1 MTILGWVQIA
11 LYALVIILITKPF
24 GWYMTRVFNGERVP
38 LYWPLRPIERALY
51 WVSGVN
57 EKQEQSWLT
66 YAVSMLF
73 FSVAGFVTL
82 YALQRFQASLPFN
95 PQGQAAVTPD
105 LAFNTSVSFVTNT
118 NWQSYT
124 PETTM
129 SYLVQMAGLTVHN
142 FLSAATGIALALALI
157 RGFSRRNSN
166 TVGNFWVDMTRCTL
180 YVLLPVSIVVGLF
193 FVWQGMPQNLSPYT
207 EVATLEGGKQLIAQG
222 PVASQE
228 VIKMLGTNGGG
239 FFNANSAHPFENP
252 NAITNFIQI
261 VLIFSIGAALT
272 NVFGRMVGDQR
283 QGWAIFSV
291 MGLLFLAGVAVCYSA
306 EGAGNPAFANLGID
320 TAPSALQPGGN
331 MEGKELRFGIANSAL
346 FTTITTDASC
356 GAVNNMHDSL
366 TPLGGMIPMIN
377 IMLGEIIFGGVGSG
391 LYGML
396 LFAILAVFIAGLMV
410 GRTPEYLGKKIEAK
424 EVKMAMLAILILP
437 LLNPGLLGHR
447 RRRQGWP
454 RRNGERR
461 PARLQRGAIRLHLRH
476 RQQRQRVCGALRQ
489 YDVLQH
495 DARLRDADRP
505 LPDGH
510 PGARHSRIA
519 RAQADPAAIRGNLPD
534 PRLAV
539 RPARLRRDPHSW
551 RSHIL
556 SRALARPGRRTFR
569 DDRRS
574 NLLSFEVK
582 SMLAPATTAKSRR
595 TPTATITDPKI
606 LIPAIGESFKKL
618 NPVTLA
624 KNPVMFVVE
633 VVALLVTVLFV
644 RDLIMGGQNYGFSIQ
659 IILWLW
665 FTVLFANF
673 AEAVAEGRGK
683 AQAASLR
690 ATKTDIVAKKLANA
704 KNHQRYEPSA
714 RDAIEARRCR
724 FRRSGRPHS
733 RPMAT

>member
-11 LYALVIILITKPF
+11 LYALVIILITKPL
-24 GWYMTRVFNGERVP
+24 GWYMTRVFTGQRVP

-57 EKQEQSWLT
+57 EKQEQGWVT

-105 LAFNTSVSFVTNT
+105 LAFNTSVSFITNT

-142 FLSAATGIALALALI
+142 FLSAATGVALALALI
-157 RGFSRRNSN
+157 RGFSRRTSN

-193 FVWQGMPQNLSPYT
+193 FVWQGMPQNLNPYT
-207 EVATLEGGKQLIAQG
+207 EVTTLEGAKQLIAQG

-228 VIKMLGTNGGG
+228 VIKMFGTNGGG

-252 NAITNFIQI
+252 NAITNFVQI
-261 VLIFSIGAALT
+261 ILIFAIGAALT

-306 EGAGNPAFANLGID
+306 EGAGNPAFATLSID
-320 TAPSALQPGGN
+320 TSPSALQAGGN
-331 MEGKELRFGIANSAL
+331 MEGKETRFGIANSSL
-346 FTTITTDASC
+346 FTTVTTDASC
-356 GAVNNMHDSL
+356 GAVNTMHDSL

-437 LLNPGLLGHR
+437 FSILGFS
-447 RRRQGWP
+447 
-454 RRNGERR
+454 
-461 PARLQRGAIRLHLRH
+461 AI
-476 RQQRQRVCGALRQ
+476 A
-489 YDVLQH
+489 
-495 DARLRDADRP
+495 
-505 LPDGH
+505 
-510 PGARHSRIA
+510 
-519 RAQADPAAIRGNLPD
+519 
-534 PRLAV
+534 
-539 RPARLRRDPHSW
+539 
-551 RSHIL
+551 
-556 SRALARPGRRTFR
+556 
-569 DDRRS
+569 
-574 NLLSFEVK
+574 
-582 SMLAPATTAKSRR
+582 
-595 TPTATITDPKI
+595 
-606 LIPAIGESFKKL
+606 
-618 NPVTLA
+618 
-624 KNPVMFVVE
+624 
-633 VVALLVTVLFV
+633 VVAKDGLA
-644 RDLIMGGQNYGFSIQ
+644 G
-659 IILWLW
+659 
-665 FTVLFANF
+665 
-673 AEAVAEGRGK
+673 
-683 AQAASLR
+683 
-690 ATKTDIVAKKLANA
+690 LANA
-704 KNHQRYEPSA
+704 GPHGFSEALYAYTSATGNNGSAFAGLSANTLFYNTTLAFAMLIGRFLMVIPALAIAGSLARKRILPPSA
-714 RDAIEARRCR
+714 GT
-724 FRRSGRPHS
+724 FPTHGLQFVLLVSGVILILGGLTFFPALSLGPVVEHFA
-733 RPMAT
+733 MTAGQTF